1 MIDSGDNMLKP
12 DQIKTL
18 IDNDRV
24 SKRKQLARTG
34 DRYFNGDHDIK
45 KYIIFFINADGI
57 LQEDKTRSNIRIAH
71 PFWKILAEQEAQ
83 YILSGN
89 EPLFNSDIPEL
100 QSRLDEYFNDN
111 DDFNSELYY
120 AVLGAIVKGFDF
132 FYAYKNKNGMTCFQC
147 ADSLDVVEV
156 RENETDDG
164 CKYVIYPYVDR
175 IDKDNNPIIRI
186 EVWDEKQV
194 TFYVQDGEGNIKL
207 DKKQKPNPRP
217 HILYKKDGDE
227 GTYFEDFGQIPFIR
241 LDNNKKQESGLHVI
255 KDLIDS
261 YDLMNSGLSNNIQDT
276 NESLYVVK
284 GFEGD
289 NLDELMVN
297 IKAKKHIGVGE
308 DGDVEIK
315 TIDIPVEARKTKMET
330 DEKNIFRFGMGVNTE
345 ALKDT
350 SATVSVA
357 IKSAYANLD
366 LKCEGFNKGF
376 KRFLRKLLELV
387 LKEIN
392 ELDEK
397 AYEQKDVWF
406 NLDRETITNEH
417 ERAQIKLT
425 EAQEQ
430 QTRITTILN
439 TAAQFGNDLTMQMLC
454 EAYDL
459 DYDELK
465 SKFPDPEEEST
476 DPFKA
481 QSALDAVVPEEDP
494 DGGGV
499 IE

>member
-1 MIDSGDNMLKP
+1 MLSVSE
-12 DQIKTL
+12 IKTF
-18 IDNDRV
+18 IDNDRA
-24 SKRKQLARTG
+24 SKKKQLARIG
-34 DRYFNGDHDIK
+34 QRYYDGEHDIK
-45 KYIIFFINADGI
+45 GYRIFFINADGV
-57 LQEDKTRSNIRIAH
+57 LKEDLTRSNIRISH
-71 PFWKILAEQEAQ
+71 PFYKIIVDQEAQ
-83 YILSGN
+83 YILSGK

-100 QSRLDEYFNDN
+100 QTKLDEYFNNN

-120 AVLGAIVKGFDF
+120 VVVGSIAKGWDF
-132 FYAYKNKNGMTCFQC
+132 FYAYKNSKGMTTFQC
-147 ADSLDVVEV
+147 ADSLGVVEI
-156 RENETDDG
+156 RKNETDEG
-164 CKYVIYPYVDR
+164 CDYALYYYVDR
-175 IDKDNNPIIRI
+175 VGKDMQVITRI
-186 EVWDEKQV
+186 EVWDDNSV
-194 TFYVQDGEGNIKL
+194 TFYVEDSKGNITL
-207 DKKQKPNPRP
+207 DNQKKPNPRP
-217 HILYKKDGDE
+217 HILYTKDGDE
-227 GTYFEDFGQIPFIR
+227 STYFDDFGQIPFIR
-241 LDNNKKQESGLHVI
+241 LDNNKKQQSGLLPI

-261 YDLMNSGLSNNIQDT
+261 YDLMNCGLANNIQDT

-289 NLDELMVN
+289 NLDELMMN

-315 TIDIPVEARKTKMET
+315 TVDIPVEARKTKMET

-345 ALKDT
+345 SLKDT

-376 KRFLRKLLELV
+376 KKFLRKLLDLV

-392 ELDEK
+392 DVDGT
-397 AYEQKDVWF
+397 AYTQKDVYF
-406 NLDRETITNEH
+406 NLERETITNEQ
-417 ERAQIKLT
+417 EKAQIRLL

-430 QTRITTILN
+430 QTRVTTILN
-439 TAAQFGNDLTMQMLC
+439 TSAQFGNELTMQMLC
-454 EAYDL
+454 DAYEL

-465 SKFPDPEEEST
+465 DKFPEAEEGGD
-476 DPFKA
+476 DPFKV
-481 QSALDAVVPEEDP
+481 QSALDAVETEDA

>member
-1 MIDSGDNMLKP
+1 MLKI
-12 DQIKTL
+12 DEIKHF
-18 IDNDRV
+18 IEVDAC
-24 SKRKQLARTG
+24 SEKKRIAKVG
-34 DRYFNGDHDIK
+34 VNYYEGKHDIE
-45 KYIIFFINADGI
+45 KYRIFFVDANGK
-57 LQEDKTRSNIRIAH
+57 LKEDLTKSNIRISH
-71 PFWKILAEQEAQ
+71 PFFRIIADQEAQ
-83 YILSGN
+83 YILSGK
-89 EPLFNSDIPEL
+89 EPLFNSDRPEL
-100 QSRLDEYFNDN
+100 QTKLDEYFNDN

-120 AVLGAIVKGFDF
+120 AVVGAIVKGSDY
-132 FYAYKNKNGMTCFQC
+132 FYAYKNEQGKTCFQC
-147 ADSLDVVEV
+147 ADSIDVVEV
-156 RENETDDG
+156 REKETDDG
-164 CKYVIYPYVDR
+164 CKYVIYPYLGR

-186 EVWDEKQV
+186 EVWDEKTV
-194 TFYVQDGEGNIKL
+194 TFYVKDSDGNITL
-207 DKKQKPNPRP
+207 DKEQVPNPRP
-217 HILYKKDGDE
+217 HSIYTKEGDKS
-227 GTYFEDFGQIPFIR
+227 TYFEDFGQIPFIK
-241 LDNNKKQESGLHVI
+241 LENNKKQESGLLPI

-261 YDLMNSGLSNNIQDT
+261 YDLMNCGLANNIQDT

-289 NLDELMVN
+289 NLDELMLN

-308 DGDVEIK
+308 DGDVDIK

-392 ELDEK
+392 EIEGTD
-397 AYEQKDVWF
+397 YQQKDVWF
-406 NLDRETITNEH
+406 NLERETITNEQ
-417 ERAQIKLT
+417 EKAQIKLT

-430 QTRITTILN
+430 QTRIATILN
-439 TAAQFGNDLTMQMLC
+439 TATQFGNELTMQMLC

-459 DYDELK
+459 DYDDIKGKL
-465 SKFPDPEEEST
+465 PDPEEGGDDS
-476 DPFKA
+476 FKV
-481 QSALDAVVPEEDP
+481 QSALDAVQVEEDA
-494 DGGGV
+494 DGGVV

>member
-1 MIDSGDNMLKP
+1 MIDSGDKMLKP
-12 DQIKTL
+12 TEIKTL
-18 IDNDRV
+18 IDKDRA
-24 SKRKQLARTG
+24 SNRKRLAKEG
-34 DRYFNGDHDIK
+34 DRYFNGNHDIK
-45 KYIIFFINADGI
+45 KYRIFFINADGI
-57 LQEDKTRSNIRIAH
+57 LQEDMTRSNIRISH
-71 PFWKILAEQEAQ
+71 PFWKIIAEQEAQ
-83 YILSGN
+83 YILSGK
-89 EPLFNSDIPEL
+89 EPMFNSDIPEL
-100 QSRLDEYFNDN
+100 QTRLDEYFNNN

-120 AVLGAIVKGFDF
+120 AVLGSIVKGFDF
-132 FYAYKNKNGMTCFQC
+132 FYAYKDSQGKTCFQC

-164 CKYVIYPYVDR
+164 CKYVIYHYVDR
-175 IDKDNNPIIRI
+175 IGSDGNPINRI

-194 TFYVQDGEGNIKL
+194 TFYVQDGDGNITL
-207 DKKQKPNPRP
+207 DKDRKPNPRP
-217 HILYKKDGDE
+217 HIIYKKDGDE
-227 GTYFEDFGQIPFIR
+227 ATYFEDFGQIPFIR
-241 LDNNKKQESGLHVI
+241 LDNNKKQQSGLMPI
-255 KDLIDS
+255 KDLIDD
-261 YDLMNSGLSNNIQDT
+261 YDLMACGLSNNIQDT

-315 TIDIPVEARKTKMET
+315 TVDIPVEARKTKMDT
-330 DEKNIFRFGMGVNTE
+330 DEKNIFRFGMGINTE
-345 ALKDT
+345 SLKDT

-392 ELDEK
+392 ELDGT
-397 AYEQKDVWF
+397 AYAQKDVWF
-406 NLDRETITNEH
+406 NLERETITNEQ
-417 ERAQIKLT
+417 EKAQIKLT

-430 QTRITTILN
+430 QTRVATILN
-439 TAAQFGNDLTMQMLC
+439 TAAQFGHEVTMQMLC
-454 EAYDL
+454 DAYDL
-459 DYDELK
+459 DYEELK
-465 SKFPDPEEEST
+465 GKFPDPEDDSA

-481 QSALDAVVPEEDP
+481 QTALDAIGIDDP
-494 DGGGV
+494 DGGGL

>member
-1 MIDSGDNMLKP
+1 MLKP
-12 DQIKTL
+12 KEIKTL

-24 SKRKQLARTG
+24 SKRKQLAREG

-45 KYIIFFINADGI
+45 KYRIFFINADGI
-57 LQEDKTRSNIRIAH
+57 LQEDLTRSNIRIAH
-71 PFWKILAEQEAQ
+71 PFWKIIAEQEAQ
-83 YILSGN
+83 YILSGK

-100 QSRLDEYFNDN
+100 QSRLDEYFNNN
-111 DDFNSELYY
+111 DDFNSELYC
-120 AVLGAIVKGFDF
+120 AVLGAIVKGHDF
-132 FYAYKNKNGMTCFQC
+132 FYAYKNSKGMTSFQC

-164 CKYVIYPYVDR
+164 CKYVIFTYVDR
-175 IDKDNNPIIRI
+175 IDKDNRPIIRI
-186 EVWDEKQV
+186 EVWDDKKV
-194 TFYVQDGEGNIKL
+194 TFYVQDGAGNIKQ
-207 DKKQKPNPRP
+207 DKDQKPNPRP

-227 GTYFEDFGQIPFIR
+227 ATYFEDFGQIPFIR
-241 LDNNKKQESGLHVI
+241 LDNNKKQQSGLLTI
-255 KDLIDS
+255 KDMIDD
-261 YDLMNSGLSNNIQDT
+261 YDLMNCGLSNNIQDT

-315 TIDIPVEARKTKMET
+315 TVDIPVEARKTKMAE
-330 DEKNIFRFGMGVNTE
+330 DKENIFYFGMAVDTTG
-345 ALKDT
+345 LKD
-350 SATVSVA
+350 SAATVSVA
-357 IKSAYANLD
+357 VKSAYANLD

-376 KRFLRKLLELV
+376 KKFLRKLLELV
-387 LKEIN
+387 LQEIN
-392 ELDEK
+392 EVDGT
-397 AYEQKDVWF
+397 AYEQKNVWF
-406 NLDRETITNEH
+406 NLDRETIVNEQ
-417 ERAQIKLT
+417 EMAQIKLI

-430 QTRITTILN
+430 QTRVTTILN
-439 TAAQFGNDLTMQMLC
+439 TAAQFGNEQTQKMLC

-459 DYDELK
+459 DYDDLK
-465 SKFPDPEEEST
+465 DKFPKPEENE
-476 DPFKA
+476 DPFKV
-481 QSALDAVVPEEDP
+481 QSALDAVVVDDP

>member
-1 MIDSGDNMLKP
+1 MLKP
-12 DQIKTL
+12 NEIKTL

-24 SKRKQLARTG
+24 SKRKMLAKTG

-45 KYIIFFINADGI
+45 KYRIFFVNADGK
-57 LQEDKTRSNIRIAH
+57 LQEDLTRSNIRISH

-83 YILSGN
+83 YILSGK
-89 EPLFNSDIPEL
+89 EPLFNSDDPKL

-132 FYAYKNKNGMTCFQC
+132 FYAYKNSNGMTCFQC

-156 RENETDDG
+156 REKETDDG
-164 CKYVIYPYVDR
+164 CKYVIYPYLDR
-175 IDKDNNPIIRI
+175 MDKNNNPITRI

-194 TFYVQDGEGNIKL
+194 TFYVQDGNGSIKL
-207 DKKQKPNPRP
+207 DKDQKPNPRP
-217 HILYKKDGDE
+217 HVLYKKDGDE
-227 GTYFEDFGQIPFIR
+227 ATYFEDFGQIPFIR
-241 LDNNKKQESGLHVI
+241 LDNNKKQQSGLHII

-376 KRFLRKLLELV
+376 KRFLRKILELV

-392 ELDEK
+392 ETDGT
-397 AYEQKDVWF
+397 AYEQKNVWF
-406 NLDRETITNEH
+406 NLERETITNEQ
-417 ERAQIKLT
+417 ERATIRLT

-439 TAAQFGNDLTMQMLC
+439 TAAQFGNELTMQMLC
-454 EAYDL
+454 DAYDL

-465 SKFPDPEEEST
+465 SKFPDPEAEST

-481 QSALDAVVPEEDP
+481 QSALDAVVVEDEP

>member
-1 MIDSGDNMLKP
+1 MIDSGDKMLKVEE
-12 DQIKTL
+12 IRSF
-18 IDNDRV
+18 IDADKSSDR
-24 SKRKQLARTG
+24 KRLAKVG
-34 DRYFNGDHDIK
+34 MNYYAGKHDIE
-45 KYIIFFINADGI
+45 KYRIFFVDADGK
-57 LQEDKTRSNIRIAH
+57 LKEDKTRSNIRISH
-71 PFWKILAEQEAQ
+71 PFFKILADQEAQ
-83 YILSGN
+83 YILSGK

-100 QSRLDEYFNDN
+100 QSRLDEYFNNN

-120 AVLGAIVKGFDF
+120 AVVGAIVKGFDY
-132 FYAYKNKNGMTCFQC
+132 FYAYKNSKGQTCFQC
-147 ADSLDVVEV
+147 ADSLGVVEV
-156 RENETDDG
+156 RENETDDH
-164 CKYVIYPYVDR
+164 CKYVIYHYVDR
-175 IDKDNNPIIRI
+175 ISKQEEPITRI
-186 EVWDEKQV
+186 EVWDDKTI
-194 TFYVQDGEGNIKL
+194 TFYIQEGAGEINR
-207 DKKQKPNPRP
+207 DKKKEHNPRP
-217 HILYKKDGDE
+217 HILYKKEGDNA
-227 GTYFEDFGQIPFIR
+227 TYFEDFGQIPFIR
-241 LDNNKKQESGLHVI
+241 LENGKKQESGLLPI

-261 YDLMNSGLSNNIQDT
+261 YDLMNSGLSNNIEDT

-289 NLDELMVN
+289 NLDELMMN

-315 TIDIPVEARKTKMET
+315 TIDIPVEARRTKMET

-376 KRFLRKLLELV
+376 KRFLRKLLDLV

-392 ELDEK
+392 ELDGT
-397 AYEQKDVWF
+397 AYEQKDVYF
-406 NLDRETITNEH
+406 NLERETITNEH
-417 ERAQIKLT
+417 EKAQIRLV

-439 TAAQFGNDLTMQMLC
+439 TAAQFGNELTMQMLC

-465 SKFPDPEEEST
+465 SKFPDPEENN
-476 DPFKA
+476 DIYAA
-481 QSALDAVVPEEDP
+481 QSALDAVVVEDP
-494 DGGGV
+494 GGGV

>member
-1 MIDSGDNMLKP
+1 MKDSGDEMLKP
-12 DQIKTL
+12 EQIKAL
-18 IDNDRV
+18 IDNDRA
-24 SKRKQLARTG
+24 SKRKQLAREG
-34 DRYFNGDHDIK
+34 DRYFNGQHDIK
-45 KYIIFFINADGI
+45 KYRIFFINADGT

-71 PFWKILAEQEAQ
+71 PFWKIIAEQEAQ
-83 YILSGN
+83 YILSGK
-89 EPLFNSDIPEL
+89 EPLFNSDKPEL
-100 QSRLDEYFNDN
+100 QTWLDEYFNDN

-120 AVLGAIVKGFDF
+120 AVLGAIVKGHDF
-132 FYAYKNKNGMTCFQC
+132 FYAYKNSEGKTCFQC

-156 RENETDDG
+156 REKETDNS
-164 CKYVIYPYVDR
+164 CQYVIYPYQDR
-175 IDKDNNPIIRI
+175 ISKNDKPITRI

-194 TFYVQDGEGNIKL
+194 TFYVDDGDGNITL
-207 DKKQKPNPRP
+207 DNDQKPNPRP

-227 GTYFEDFGQIPFIR
+227 ATYFEDFGQIPFIR
-241 LDNNKKQESGLHVI
+241 LDNNKKQQSGLLLI
-255 KDLIDS
+255 KDMIDD

-315 TIDIPVEARKTKMET
+315 TVDIPVEARKTKMAE
-330 DEKNIFRFGMGVNTE
+330 DKENIFYFGMAVDTTG
-345 ALKDT
+345 LKDT
-350 SATVSVA
+350 AATVSVA
-357 IKSAYANLD
+357 VKSAYADLD

-392 ELDEK
+392 EANGT

-406 NLDRETITNEH
+406 NLERETITNEQ
-417 ERAQIKLT
+417 EKAQIRLT

-439 TAAQFGNDLTMQMLC
+439 TAAQFGNELTMQMLC
-454 EAYDL
+454 DAYDL
-459 DYDELK
+459 DYEDIK
-465 SKFPDPEEEST
+465 NKIPDPEEESA
-476 DPFKA
+476 DPFKV
-481 QSALDAVVPEEDP
+481 QSALDAVVVEEP

>member
-1 MIDSGDNMLKP
+1 MIKDSGDEMLKIEEIRHFIE
-12 DQIKTL
+12 Q
-18 IDNDRV
+18 DRASV
-24 SKRKQLARTG
+24 KKQKAREG
-34 DRYFNGDHDIK
+34 QNYYEGKHDIA
-45 KYIIFFINADGI
+45 KYRIFFIDANGK
-57 LQEDKTRSNIRIAH
+57 LQEDLTKSNIRISH
-71 PFWKILAEQEAQ
+71 PFFKIIADQEAQ
-83 YILSGN
+83 YILSGK

-100 QSRLDEYFNDN
+100 QSRLDEYFNNN

-120 AVLGAIVKGFDF
+120 VVLGAIVKGFDF
-132 FYAYKNKNGMTCFQC
+132 FYAYKNTKGITCFQC
-147 ADSLDVVEV
+147 ADSLGVVEV
-156 RENETDDG
+156 RAKDTDTG
-164 CKYVIYPYVDR
+164 CEHVIYQYVDR
-175 IDKDNNPIIRI
+175 IDKDGKKITRI
-186 EVWDEKQV
+186 EVWDSEQV
-194 TFYVQDGEGNIKL
+194 QFLVADGDGKITI
-207 DKKQKPNPRP
+207 DDDTKPNPRP
-217 HILYKKDGDE
+217 HAIYRKDGDE
-227 GTYFEDFGQIPFIR
+227 SIYFEDFGQIPFIR
-241 LDNNKKQESGLHVI
+241 LDNDRKQQSGLVPI
-255 KDLIDS
+255 KEQIDC
-261 YDLMNSGLSNNIQDT
+261 YDLMNCGLANNIQDT

-289 NLDELMVN
+289 NLDELMLN

-376 KRFLRKLLELV
+376 KKFLRKLLELV

-392 ELDEK
+392 ELDGT
-397 AYEQKDVWF
+397 AYEQKDVYF
-406 NLDRETITNEH
+406 NLERETITNEQ
-417 ERAQIKLT
+417 EKAQIRLS

-430 QTRITTILN
+430 QVRISTILS
-439 TAAQFGNDLTMQMLC
+439 TATQFGNELTMQMLC
-454 EAYDL
+454 DAYDL
-459 DYDELK
+459 DYDDLK
-465 SKFPDPEEEST
+465 GKFPDPEENA
-476 DPFKA
+476 DPFKV
-481 QSALDAVVPEEDP
+481 QSALDAVVVDDP

>member
-1 MIDSGDNMLKP
+1 MLKP
-12 DQIKTL
+12 EEIKAL
-18 IDNDRV
+18 IDNDRA
-24 SKRKQLARTG
+24 SKRKQLARMG

-45 KYIIFFINADGI
+45 KYRIFFINADGI

-71 PFWKILAEQEAQ
+71 PFWQIIAEQEAQ
-83 YILSGN
+83 YILSGK

-100 QSRLDEYFNDN
+100 QSRLDEYFNNN

-120 AVLGAIVKGFDF
+120 AVLGSIVKGFDF
-132 FYAYKNKNGMTCFQC
+132 FYAYKNSKGQTSFQC

-164 CKYVIYPYVDR
+164 CKYVIYSYLDR
-175 IDKDNNPIIRI
+175 ISKDGKPITRI
-186 EVWDEKQV
+186 EVWDDKQV
-194 TFYVQDGEGNIKL
+194 AFFVDDGDGNITL
-207 DKKQKPNPRP
+207 DKDKKHNPRP
-217 HILYKKDGDE
+217 HAIFKKDGDE
-227 GTYFEDFGQIPFIR
+227 ATYFEDFGQIPFFR
-241 LDNNKKQESGLHVI
+241 LDNNKKQQSGLLPI

-289 NLDELMVN
+289 NLDELMLN

-315 TIDIPVEARKTKMET
+315 TVDIPVEARKTKMQE
-330 DEKNIFRFGMGVNTE
+330 DKENIFYFGKAVDTYG
-345 ALKDT
+345 LKDT
-350 SATVSVA
+350 GATVSVA
-357 IKSAYANLD
+357 VKSAYANLD

-376 KRFLRKLLELV
+376 KRFLRMLLELV

-392 ELDEK
+392 ELDGT
-397 AYEQKDVWF
+397 AYEQKDVYF
-406 NLDRETITNEH
+406 NLERETITNEQ
-417 ERAQIKLT
+417 ENAQIKLT

-430 QTRITTILN
+430 QTRVATILN
-439 TAAQFGNDLTMQMLC
+439 TAAQFGNELTMQMLC
-454 EAYDL
+454 DAMEL
-459 DYDELK
+459 DYEDIKGKL
-465 SKFPDPEEEST
+465 PDPEEGGD

-481 QSALDAVVPEEDP
+481 QSALDAIVADEP

>member
-1 MIDSGDNMLKP
+1 MIDSGDEMLKP
-12 DQIKTL
+12 IEIKTL
-18 IDNDRV
+18 IENDKA
-24 SKRKQLARTG
+24 SKKKQLAREG
-34 DRYFNGDHDIK
+34 DRYYNGDHDIK
-45 KYIIFFINADGI
+45 GYRIFFINADGV
-57 LQEDKTRSNIRIAH
+57 LQEDLTKTNIRISH
-71 PFWKILAEQEAQ
+71 PFFKIIADQEAQ
-83 YILSGN
+83 YILSGK

-100 QSRLDEYFNDN
+100 QTRLDEYFNDN

-120 AVLGAIVKGFDF
+120 AVLGAITKGFDF
-132 FYAYKNKNGMTCFQC
+132 FYAYKNSKGMTSFQC
-147 ADSLDVVEV
+147 ADSLGVVEV
-156 RENETDDG
+156 RKNETDDG
-164 CKYVIYPYVDR
+164 CDYVIYPYVDR
-175 IDKDNNPIIRI
+175 IGKDNKIITRI
-186 EVWDEKQV
+186 EVWDDHQT
-194 TFYVQDGEGNIKL
+194 TFFVQDGDGKITL
-207 DKKQKPNPRP
+207 DKSQKPNPRP
-217 HILYKKDGDE
+217 HILYKKDGDQ

-241 LDNNKKQESGLHVI
+241 LDNNKKQQSGLHPI
-255 KDLIDS
+255 KDLIDD
-261 YDLMNSGLSNNIQDT
+261 YDLMASGLSNNIQDT

-315 TIDIPVEARKTKMET
+315 TVDIPVEARKTKMEE
-330 DEKNIFRFGMGVNTE
+330 DKESIFRFGMGVNTE
-345 ALKDT
+345 GLKDT

-376 KRFLRKLLELV
+376 KKFLRKLLELV

-392 ELDEK
+392 EVDGT

-406 NLDRETITNEH
+406 NLDRETITNEQ
-417 ERAQIKLT
+417 EKAQIKLT
-425 EAQEQ
+425 EAQEH

-439 TAAQFGNDLTMQMLC
+439 TSAQFGNDLTMQMLC

-459 DYDELK
+459 DYYELK
-465 SKFPDPEEEST
+465 NKFPKPEENE
-476 DPFKA
+476 DPFKV
-481 QSALDAVVPEEDP
+481 QSTLDAVVVEDAP

>member
-1 MIDSGDNMLKP
+1 MLKP
-12 DQIKTL
+12 TEIKTL
-18 IDNDRV
+18 IDNDRA
-24 SKRKQLARTG
+24 SKKKQLARIG
-34 DRYFNGDHDIK
+34 MRYYDGDHDIK
-45 KYIIFFINADGI
+45 KYRIFFINADGV
-57 LQEDKTRSNIRIAH
+57 LQEDLTRSNIRISH
-71 PFWKILAEQEAQ
+71 PFWKIIAEQEAQ
-83 YILSGN
+83 YILSGK

-100 QSRLDEYFNDN
+100 QSRLDEYFNNN

-132 FYAYKNKNGMTCFQC
+132 FYAYKNSKGMTAFQC
-147 ADSLDVVEV
+147 ADSLGVVEV

-164 CKYVIYPYVDR
+164 CKYTIYSYIDR
-175 IDKDNNPIIRI
+175 IGKDNKPITRI
-186 EVWDEKQV
+186 EVWDAKNV
-194 TFYVQDGEGNIKL
+194 TFYVQDGDGKITL
-207 DKKQKPNPRP
+207 DKNQKPNPRP
-217 HILYKKDGDE
+217 HILYKKDGDKA
-227 GTYFEDFGQIPFIR
+227 TYFDDFGQIPFIR
-241 LDNNKKQESGLHVI
+241 LEDNKKQQSGLFLI
-255 KDLIDS
+255 KDQIDS
-261 YDLMNSGLSNNIQDT
+261 YDLMNCGLSNNIQDT

-315 TIDIPVEARKTKMET
+315 TVDIPVEARKTKMAE
-330 DEKNIFRFGMGVNTE
+330 DEKNIFRFGMGVNME

-392 ELDEK
+392 DIDGT

-406 NLDRETITNEH
+406 NLDREIITNEQ
-417 ERAQIKLT
+417 EKAQIKLF

-430 QTRITTILN
+430 QVRVSTILS
-439 TAAQFGNDLTMQMLC
+439 TATQFGHELTMQMLC
-454 EAYDL
+454 EAYNL
-459 DYDELK
+459 DYDDLK
-465 SKFPDPEEEST
+465 GKFPDPEKEADLFKTQTTIDAIETEE
-476 DPFKA
+476 F
-481 QSALDAVVPEEDP
+481 VE
-494 DGGGV
+494 
-499 IE
+499 

>member
-1 MIDSGDNMLKP
+1 MLKVEEIRHFIQA
-12 DQIKTL
+12 DACSEK
-18 IDNDRV
+18 
-24 SKRKQLARTG
+24 KRLAKVG
-34 DRYFNGDHDIK
+34 VNYYEGKHDIE
-45 KYIIFFINADGI
+45 KYRIFFVDANGK
-57 LQEDKTRSNIRIAH
+57 LKEDLTKSNIRISH
-71 PFWKILAEQEAQ
+71 PFFRIIADQEAQ
-83 YILSGN
+83 FILSGH

-100 QSRLDEYFNDN
+100 QSRLDEYFNNN

-120 AVLGAIVKGFDF
+120 VVLGSIVKGFDF
-132 FYAYKNKNGMTCFQC
+132 FYAYKNAEGKTCFQC
-147 ADSLDVVEV
+147 ADSLGVVEV

-164 CKYVIYPYVDR
+164 CKYAIYAYVDR
-175 IDKDNNPIIRI
+175 ISKDNEAITRI
-186 EVWDEKQV
+186 EVWDDKQV
-194 TFYVQDGEGNIKL
+194 AFYVQEGAGEITF
-207 DKKQKPNPRP
+207 DKQQERNPRP
-217 HILYKKDGDE
+217 HSIYTKDGDKS
-227 GTYFEDFGQIPFIR
+227 TYFEDFGQVPFIR
-241 LDNNKKQESGLHVI
+241 LDNGKKQESGLFPI

-261 YDLMNSGLSNNIQDT
+261 YDLMNCGLANNIQDT

-289 NLDELMVN
+289 NLDELMLN

-376 KRFLRKLLELV
+376 KRFLRKLLDLV

-392 ELDEK
+392 EVDGT
-397 AYEQKDVWF
+397 AYQQKDVYF
-406 NLDRETITNEH
+406 NLDRETITNEQ
-417 ERAQIKLT
+417 EKAQIRLT

-430 QTRITTILN
+430 QTRVATILN
-439 TAAQFGNDLTMQMLC
+439 TSAQFGNELTMQMLC
-454 EAYDL
+454 DALDM
-459 DYDELK
+459 DYDDIKGKL
-465 SKFPDPEEEST
+465 PDPEEANA

-481 QSALDAVVPEEDP
+481 QSALDAVVAEEP

-499 IE
+499 IV

>member
-1 MIDSGDNMLKP
+1 MLKP
-12 DQIKTL
+12 TEIQTL

-24 SKRKQLARTG
+24 SKRKQLAREG
-34 DRYFNGDHDIK
+34 DRYFNGQHDIK
-45 KYIIFFINADGI
+45 KYRIFFINADGV
-57 LQEDKTRSNIRIAH
+57 LQEDLTRSNIRISH
-71 PFWKILAEQEAQ
+71 PFWKIIAEQEAQ
-83 YILSGN
+83 YILSGK

-100 QSRLDEYFNDN
+100 QSRLDEYFNNN

-120 AVLGAIVKGFDF
+120 AVLGAIVKGHDF
-132 FYAYKNKNGMTCFQC
+132 FYAYKNSKGQTSFQW

-164 CKYVIYPYVDR
+164 CKYVIFPHLDR
-175 IDKDNNPIIRI
+175 IDKNGRPIIRI
-186 EVWDEKQV
+186 EVWDDKQV
-194 TFYVQDGEGNIKL
+194 TFYVQDGDGKIKL
-207 DKKQKPNPRP
+207 DKDQKPNPRP
-217 HILYKKDGDE
+217 HILYKKDGDNA
-227 GTYFEDFGQIPFIR
+227 TYFEDFGQIPFIR
-241 LDNNKKQESGLHVI
+241 LDNNKKQQSGLLPI
-255 KDLIDS
+255 KDLIDD

-315 TIDIPVEARKTKMET
+315 TVEIPVEARKTKMEE
-330 DEKNIFRFGMGVNTE
+330 DKEGIFYFGMAVDTTG
-345 ALKDT
+345 LKDT
-350 SATVSVA
+350 AATVSVA
-357 IKSAYANLD
+357 VKSAYANLD

-376 KRFLRKLLELV
+376 KKFLRKLLDLV

-392 ELDEK
+392 ETDGT

-406 NLDRETITNEH
+406 NLDRETIVNEQ
-417 ERAQIKLT
+417 EMAQIKLT

-430 QTRITTILN
+430 QTRVTTILN
-439 TAAQFGNDLTMQMLC
+439 TSAQFGNELTMQMLC
-454 EAYDL
+454 DAMDM
-459 DYDELK
+459 DYEEIKGKLPEPEDE
-465 SKFPDPEEEST
+465 SA

-481 QSALDAVVPEEDP
+481 QSAIDAIEIEEN
-494 DGGGV
+494 V
-499 IE
+499 

>member
-1 MIDSGDNMLKP
+1 MLKP
-12 DQIKTL
+12 TEIRTL
-18 IDNDRV
+18 IDNDRA
-24 SKRKQLARTG
+24 SKRKQLAREG
-34 DRYFNGDHDIK
+34 DRYFNGIHDIK
-45 KYIIFFINADGI
+45 KYRIFFINADGI
-57 LQEDKTRSNIRIAH
+57 LQEDLTRSNIRIAH
-71 PFWKILAEQEAQ
+71 PFWKIIAEQEAQ
-83 YILSGN
+83 YILSGK

-100 QSRLDEYFNDN
+100 QSRLDEYFNNN

-120 AVLGAIVKGFDF
+120 AVLGAIVKGHDF
-132 FYAYKNKNGMTCFQC
+132 FYAYKNEQGMTSFQC

-164 CKYVIYPYVDR
+164 CKYVILPHLDR
-175 IDKDNNPIIRI
+175 IDKNGRPIIRI
-186 EVWDEKQV
+186 EVWDDKQV
-194 TFYVQDGEGNIKL
+194 TFFVQDGEGNIKL
-207 DKKQKPNPRP
+207 DKERKPNPRP
-217 HILYKKDGDE
+217 HILYKKDGDKA
-227 GTYFEDFGQIPFIR
+227 TYFEDFGQIPFIR
-241 LDNNKKQESGLHVI
+241 LDNNKKQQSGLLPI
-255 KDLIDS
+255 KDMIDD
-261 YDLMNSGLSNNIQDT
+261 YDLMNCGLSNNIQDT

-315 TIDIPVEARKTKMET
+315 TVDIPVEARKTKMEE
-330 DEKNIFRFGMGVNTE
+330 DKENIFYFGMAVDTTG
-345 ALKDT
+345 LKDT
-350 SATVSVA
+350 AATVSVA

-366 LKCEGFNKGF
+366 LKCEGFNKCF
-376 KRFLRKLLELV
+376 KKFLRKLLDLV

-392 ELDEK
+392 EVDGT

-406 NLDRETITNEH
+406 NLERETIVNEQ
-417 ERAQIKLT
+417 ENAQIKLT

-430 QTRITTILN
+430 QVRISTILS
-439 TAAQFGNDLTMQMLC
+439 TATQFGNEQTMKMLC

-465 SKFPDPEEEST
+465 DKFPDPEENA
-476 DPFKA
+476 DPFKV
-481 QSALDAVVPEEDP
+481 QSAIDAIQVEEDP

>member
-1 MIDSGDNMLKP
+1 MIVSGDKMLKP
-12 DQIKTL
+12 TEIKTL
-18 IDNDRV
+18 IDSDRA
-24 SKRKQLARTG
+24 SQRKQFAREG
-34 DRYFNGDHDIK
+34 ERYFNGDHDIK
-45 KYIIFFINADGI
+45 KYRIFFIDANGI

-71 PFWKILAEQEAQ
+71 PFWQIIAEQEAQ
-83 YILSGN
+83 YILSGK
-89 EPLFNSDIPEL
+89 EPIFNSDMPEL
-100 QSRLDEYFNDN
+100 QTRLDEYFNNN

-120 AVLGAIVKGFDF
+120 AVLGAIVKGSDF
-132 FYAYKNKNGMTCFQC
+132 FYAYKDSKGKTCFQC
-147 ADSLDVVEV
+147 ADSLSVVEV

-164 CKYVIYPYVDR
+164 CKYAIYYYVDR
-175 IDKDNNPIIRI
+175 IGSDNNPITRI
-186 EVWDEKQV
+186 EVWDDKQV
-194 TFYVQDGEGNIKL
+194 TFYVQDGDGNITL
-207 DKKQKPNPRP
+207 DKDKKHNPRP
-217 HILYKKDGDE
+217 HVIYKKDGDE
-227 GTYFEDFGQIPFIR
+227 ATYFEDFGQIPFIR
-241 LDNNKKQESGLHVI
+241 LDNNKKQQSGLHRI
-255 KDLIDS
+255 KDMIDD

-315 TIDIPVEARKTKMET
+315 TVEIPVESRKTKMAE
-330 DEKNIFRFGMGVNTE
+330 DKENIFYFGMAVDTTG
-345 ALKDT
+345 LKDT
-350 SATVSVA
+350 AATVSVA
-357 IKSAYANLD
+357 VKSAYANLD

-392 ELDEK
+392 DADGT

-406 NLDRETITNEH
+406 NLDREIITNEQ
-417 ERAQIKLT
+417 ESAQIKLT

-430 QTRITTILN
+430 QTRVATILN
-439 TAAQFGNDLTMQMLC
+439 TATQFGHELTMQMLC

-459 DYDELK
+459 DYEELK
-465 SKFPDPEEEST
+465 SKFPDPEEDSA

-481 QSALDAVVPEEDP
+481 QSALDAVVIDDP
-494 DGGGV
+494 DGGGM

>member
-1 MIDSGDNMLKP
+1 MLKP
-12 DQIKTL
+12 TEIKTL
-18 IDNDRV
+18 IDNDRA
-24 SKRKQLARTG
+24 SKRKQLAREG

-45 KYIIFFINADGI
+45 KYRIFFINADGI
-57 LQEDKTRSNIRIAH
+57 LQEDLTRSNIRIAH
-71 PFWKILAEQEAQ
+71 PFWKIIAEQEAQ
-83 YILSGN
+83 YILSGK

-100 QSRLDEYFNDN
+100 QSRLDEYFNNN

-120 AVLGAIVKGFDF
+120 AVLGAIVKGHDF
-132 FYAYKNKNGMTCFQC
+132 FYAYKNAQGMTCFQC

-164 CKYVIYPYVDR
+164 CKYVILPYVDR
-175 IDKDNNPIIRI
+175 IDKDNKPITRI
-186 EVWDEKQV
+186 EVWDDEQV
-194 TFYVQDGEGNIKL
+194 TFYVQDGDGNIKL
-207 DKKQKPNPRP
+207 DKDKKPNPRP

-227 GTYFEDFGQIPFIR
+227 STYFEDFGQIPFIR
-241 LDNNKKQESGLHVI
+241 LDNNKKQQSGLCPI
-255 KDLIDS
+255 KDMIDD

-315 TIDIPVEARKTKMET
+315 TVDIPVEARKNKMAE
-330 DEKNIFRFGMGVNTE
+330 DKENIFYFGMAVDNTG
-345 ALKDT
+345 LKDT
-350 SATVSVA
+350 AATVSVA
-357 IKSAYANLD
+357 VKSAYANLD

-392 ELDEK
+392 EVDGT
-397 AYEQKDVWF
+397 AYAQKDVYF
-406 NLDRETITNEH
+406 NLERETIVNEQ
-417 ERAQIKLT
+417 EQAQIRLT
-425 EAQEQ
+425 EAQER
-430 QTRITTILN
+430 QTRVATILD
-439 TAAQFGNDLTMQMLC
+439 TAAQFGNELTMQMLC
-454 EAYDL
+454 DAMDM
-459 DYDELK
+459 DYEEIKGKL
-465 SKFPDPEEEST
+465 PDPEEESA

-481 QSALDAVVPEEDP
+481 QSALDAVVVEDDP

>member
-1 MIDSGDNMLKP
+1 MIDSGDEMLRI
-12 DQIKTL
+12 DEIKTF
-18 IDNDRV
+18 IDNDKA
-24 SKRKQLARTG
+24 SKKKQRAREG

-45 KYIIFFINADGI
+45 KYRIFFINADGV
-57 LQEDKTRSNIRIAH
+57 LQEDLTRSNIRISH
-71 PFWKILAEQEAQ
+71 PFWKIIAEQEAQ
-83 YILSGN
+83 YILSGK

-100 QSRLDEYFNDN
+100 QTRLDEYFNNN

-120 AVLGAIVKGFDF
+120 AVLGAVVKGSDF
-132 FYAYKNKNGMTCFQC
+132 FYAYKNSKGLTSFQC
-147 ADSLDVVEV
+147 ADSLSVVEV

-175 IDKDNNPIIRI
+175 IGSDNNPITRI

-194 TFYVQDGEGNIKL
+194 TFYVQDGDGNITL
-207 DKKQKPNPRP
+207 DKDKKPNPRP
-217 HILYKKDGDE
+217 HIIYKNDGDE
-227 GTYFEDFGQIPFIR
+227 ATYFDDFGQIPFIR
-241 LDNNKKQESGLHVI
+241 LDNNKKQQSGLLPI
-255 KDLIDS
+255 KDLIDD
-261 YDLMNSGLSNNIQDT
+261 YDLMACGLSNNIQDT

-315 TIDIPVEARKTKMET
+315 TVDIPVEARKTKMDT
-330 DEKNIFRFGMGVNTE
+330 DEKNIFRFGMGINTE
-345 ALKDT
+345 SLKDT

-376 KRFLRKLLELV
+376 KKFLRKLLELV

-392 ELDEK
+392 DIDGT

-406 NLDRETITNEH
+406 NLDRETITNEQ
-417 ERAQIKLT
+417 EKAQIKLT

-430 QTRITTILN
+430 QVRIGTILS
-439 TAAQFGNDLTMQMLC
+439 TANQFGNELTMQMLC

-459 DYDELK
+459 DYEEIK
-465 SKFPDPEEEST
+465 GKIPDPEEDA

-481 QSALDAVVPEEDP
+481 QTALDAVVVDDP

-499 IE
+499 IV